1 MKTENVSDIRLTGIK
16 INEIFAHIIMKC
28 LEPDPNRRYQSAEE
42 LLNDLKNIQTKDK
55 RYKDLCAKQH
65 MQFYV
70 LVAGLMIGS
79 AALTISGY
87 FKRDV
92 GKQKNYES
100 YVRQK
105 RSVSSGDYQNFETY
119 YEKAN
124 FRSYSGQAGCLL
136 SEGAGANK
144 QQQYGDSIDFTQINK
159 VILSN
164 DAILKSG
171 SSLND
176 IYYLLGNL

>member
-1 MKTENVSDIRLTGIK
+1 M
-16 INEIFAHIIMKC
+16 A
-28 LEPDPNRRYQSAEE
+28 
-42 LLNDLKNIQTKDK
+42 
-55 RYKDLCAKQH
+55 
-65 MQFYV
+65 YV

-100 YVRQK
+100 YVRQEAQCI
-105 RSVSSGDYQNFETY
+105 SSGDYQNFETY
-119 YEKAN
+119 YEKATDLIPD
-124 FRSYSGQAGCLL
+124 RLDAYYQKALAL
-136 SEGAGANK
+136 NK
-144 QQQYGDSIDFTQINK
+144 QQQYGDSIDFINK

-176 IYYLLGNL
+176 IYYLLGNSYERMENYENAAECYKKALPHSDIACSGPAPGIS